1 MGTRKCDNKQKQSSL
16 ALVQQKSDASKCI
29 TGIIIPVIS
38 NFFLS
43 GARSEMVACISV
55 TFCYFVTSSYYD
67 TRVQCSNVSRQTI
80 LFSKYMCFTSVFVPW
95 SVTLE
100 QNVN

>member
-1 MGTRKCDNKQKQSSL
+1 MGTSKCDNKQKQSSL

-43 GARSEMVACISV
+43 GARSEKGSMY
-55 TFCYFVTSSYYD
+55 FCYPFVTSSYYD
-67 TRVQCSNVSRQTI
+67 IRVQCSNVSRQSI
-80 LFSKYMCFTSVFVPW
+80 LFSKYTRFTSVFVPW